1 MYVRTDLALEEK
13 ELWQQSA
20 DEQTELSGVRA
31 REYTRHGVKTTIVRI
46 LDAEGERQLHKP
58 AGTYLTLELTALARH
73 EKDAFE
79 RSVGA
84 LTESSGGS

>member
-31 REYTRHGVKTTIVRI
+31 REYRFAGDR
-46 LDAEGERQLHKP
+46 GEIRRQ
-58 AGTYLTLELTALARH
+58 AVAAALALLA
-73 EKDAFE
+73 ENI
-79 RSVGA
+79 
-84 LTESSGGS
+84 